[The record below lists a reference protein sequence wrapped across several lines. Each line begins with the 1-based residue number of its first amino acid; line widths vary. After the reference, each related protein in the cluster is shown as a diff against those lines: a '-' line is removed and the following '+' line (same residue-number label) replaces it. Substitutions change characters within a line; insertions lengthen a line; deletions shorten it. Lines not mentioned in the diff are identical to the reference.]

1 MRLTLISLTL
11 ILCFGFSVSAQDV
24 DKMPTIA
31 VTGTVELEVVPDEV
45 VFSLEVTKLDKDLQ
59 TAKRLNDES
68 VSKILELTRR
78 FGVTPQNVKTTAIT
92 VEMKYETVRNQ
103 KTKIYDEDGDE
114 VVKRVFKGYEI
125 SKTVVARLTDVS
137 RFEEFFE
144 EALKTG
150 VTEVSNVGFET
161 SKFREYKIQ
170 ARELALKAA
179 REKAIAMTAAIGQ
192 TIGKAIYIGEGEG
205 IVSVANR
212 SNNFVITGQD
222 NNDNR
227 STGNFQGV
235 TTTFALG
242 AIKVKSSV
250 TIIFLLN

>member
-1 MRLTLISLTL
+1 MRIALISLTL
-11 ILCFGFSVSAQDV
+11 VLCFSFSVPAQDV

-31 VTGTVELEVVPDEV
+31 VTGTVEIEAVPDEV
-45 VFSLEVTKLDKDLQ
+45 VFSLEVTKINKDLQ

-78 FGVTPQNVKTTAIT
+78 FAVLPQNVKTTAIT
-92 VEMKYETVRNQ
+92 VEMKYETVRD
-103 KTKIYDEDGDE
+103 TKIKVYDEDGDE
-114 VVKRVFKGYEI
+114 INKRIFKGYEV

-150 VTEVSNVGFET
+150 VTEVSNVSFET

-170 ARELALKAA
+170 ARELAMKAA
-179 REKAIAMTAAIGQ
+179 REKAIAMAGAVGQ

-205 IVSVANR
+205 VVSVANR
-212 SNNFVITGQD
+212 SNNFIIAGQD
-222 NNDNR
+222 NNDNK
-227 STGNFQGV
+227 SAGNFQGV

-242 AIKVKSSV
+242 AIQVKSSV
-250 TIIFLLN
+250 TVIFLLN